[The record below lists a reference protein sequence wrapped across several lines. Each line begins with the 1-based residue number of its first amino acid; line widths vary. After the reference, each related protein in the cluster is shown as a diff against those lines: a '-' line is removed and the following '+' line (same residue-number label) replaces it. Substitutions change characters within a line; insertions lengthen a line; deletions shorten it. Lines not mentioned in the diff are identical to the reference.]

1 MGMVYVFKSG
11 HVDPKDTRFYYMETV
26 RDYRASLLIRRFEV
40 LSTNA
45 CVMLSQYSGLR
56 EVIFV

>member
-40 LSTNA
+40 
-45 CVMLSQYSGLR
+45 
-56 EVIFV
+56 